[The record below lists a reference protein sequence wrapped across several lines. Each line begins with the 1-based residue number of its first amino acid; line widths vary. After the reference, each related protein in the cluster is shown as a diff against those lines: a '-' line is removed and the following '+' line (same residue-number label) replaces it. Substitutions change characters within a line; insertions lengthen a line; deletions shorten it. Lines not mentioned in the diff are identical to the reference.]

1 MRLISLALAASMLHT
16 TFAFDRQ
23 ALSSWFTGLNPD
35 KVVHAIN
42 CGSTEEIVDL
52 LGVTYSAVTPYTSF
66 NSFRTSAIPAVNL
79 ARLAP
84 RFSGHS
90 LTAIFI
96 TLRDGEVSSIS
107 CRYPQMTRSIHWY

>member
-52 LGVTYSAVTPYTSF
+52 LGVTYSAVTPLIPLLTLLG
-66 NSFRTSAIPAVNL
+66 FRLHRRSIQ
-79 ARLAP
+79 R
-84 RFSGHS
+84 GW
-90 LTAIFI
+90 
-96 TLRDGEVSSIS
+96 LRDSVGT
-107 CRYPQMTRSIHWY
+107 P